1 MQGTI
6 SVESALYVGL
16 PGHIA
21 SAQQWQEIIKSRRI
35 VLSISL
41 DAMQAEQVKRVL
53 FEMMG
58 IHEISIEGDKIEIQ
72 YDLIQVTVEQIADRL

>member
-16 PGHIA
+16 PGHKA

-41 DAMQAEQVKRVL
+41 DAMQAEQVKRAL

-72 YDLIQVTVEQIADRL
+72 YDLIQVTVEQIADKL